1 MLSLSILPLLV
12 FGLICSAKPLQKR
25 QSTDPTPF
33 KLYAYGT
40 DISGLPIFYMNG
52 VAHVADASKV
62 SATTMAALTPVNF
75 TASTDG
81 SNTWTA
87 HPSST
92 EGVNTL
98 STNTNNLCL
107 EQGSTNS
114 NPVAFTGTSSGE
126 RKNQLSN
133 VWSMYGSY
141 VLVNVEGA
149 NFYARQTE
157 DGLYSLLWSSSAEVM
172 MDTIPLVLRT
182 LEPATVSVL
191 S

>member
-40 DISGLPIFYMNG
+40 DISGLPIFYMN
-52 VAHVADASKV
+52 V
-62 SATTMAALTPVNF
+62 